1 MTSPLVGAV
10 RLRRRR
16 VAVPGG
22 TVVVFVVSVFAMLRA
37 ELTSLR
43 FGWGFGLSF
52 PFWARQAADEGQIGE
67 ERAMEQPTSGPTQGR
82 ERLIGIISGVEQV
95 SRAIE
100 RAASGEGAV
109 GPHTTAGER
118 TVIPLIETFAQGGF
132 GGGTGGAAQGDG
144 GGGGGG
150 GGTGR
155 SRTIAIAVIGPE
167 GGPIPPRVHVA
178 RLGVAAASAGAAP
191 LIPCAA
197 RRPPGRP

>member
-1 MTSPLVGAV
+1 
-10 RLRRRR
+10 
-16 VAVPGG
+16 GG
-22 TVVVFVVSVFAMLRA
+22 TVVVFVLSVLVLLRA

-43 FGWGFGLSF
+43 FGWGFGLSL
-52 PFWARQAADEGQIGE
+52 PFWARRAADEGEIGE
-67 ERAMEQPTSGPTQGR
+67 ERAMEQRTGGATEGR
-82 ERLIGIISGVEQV
+82 ERVIGVITGVEQV
-95 SRAIE
+95 PRAIE

-109 GPHTTAGER
+109 GPQTTAGER

-167 GGPIPPRVHVA
+167 GVQI
-178 RLGVAAASAGAAP
+178 
-191 LIPCAA
+191 
-197 RRPPGRP
+197 RPV

>member
-1 MTSPLVGAV
+1 MRRPLVGAV
-10 RLRRRR
+10 RLQRRR

-22 TVVVFVVSVFAMLRA
+22 TVVVFVLSVFAMLRA
-37 ELTSLR
+37 EFTSMR
-43 FGWGFGLSF
+43 FGWGLGLSL
-52 PFWARQAADEGQIGE
+52 PFWARRVTDEDEMGE
-67 ERAMEQPTSGPTQGR
+67 ERAMEQQASAATEARQ
-82 ERLIGIISGVEQV
+82 RLIGLITGVEQV

-109 GPHTTAGER
+109 GPQTTAGDR

-155 SRTIAIAVIGPE
+155 SRTIAIAVVGPE
-167 GGPIPPRVHVA
+167 GVQIRPVVDVTGLALPAVGAI
-178 RLGVAAASAGAAP
+178 AALLVRS
-191 LIPCAA
+191 A
-197 RRPPGRP
+197 RRRRRG